1 MKLQHCFLLHVY
13 CVTKNLFSTRPGC
26 DSRDKEGLCSE
37 SGCWLLFQWSV
48 CVQGGRLQGEKA
60 VLSVRKL
67 QIIAARCHLGL
78 FLPSSS
84 RCQMVLDV
92 SLCRVL
98 FLIIYRQKKKGRM
111 NFAKTAQG
119 FYFLFCS
126 ICLCFWW
133 PICSA
138 LDGSTDRLL
147 HGNRDWL
154 GHEDSEGTT
163 GGKVLLDLQDSKRSL
178 GAGRMACACRWDSW
192 KAQLPNLQ
200 HLYLTSCELL

>member
-1 MKLQHCFLLHVY
+1 MLAALPV
-13 CVTKNLFSTRPGC
+13 
-26 DSRDKEGLCSE
+26 
-37 SGCWLLFQWSV
+37 V
-48 CVQGGRLQGEKA
+48 CVCAGREAAGRKGSSVSKKA
-60 VLSVRKL
+60 
-67 QIIAARCHLGL
+67 ADRCSQVSPGALL
-78 FLPSSS
+78 AFFIPSP
-84 RCQMVLDV
+84 MVLDV

-98 FLIIYRQKKKGRM
+98 SLIISRQKKKGRM

-163 GGKVLLDLQDSKRSL
+163 GGKVLLNLQDSKRSL